1 MIRQSKAT
9 KRNFLTGEAIEIIK
23 EKPLKAV
30 RGVHTIEL
38 FDALTGKLVE
48 RVESENFISKVME
61 ELQRQAALFAFLTDS
76 IRREWSIQYNGP
88 LYDLARYDVVFE
100 NPDMSWYTSG
110 DFPMSWLVLTDY
122 DGPEDPENEI
132 IMRGRIIGY
141 ADRYNTY
148 VGSDTKRGSLNTAE
162 SFVEPQHIHLVYDW
176 PTHTSNGTFQSVY
189 WNYDYD
195 ENASFAVIGKKSL
208 QISAPNGYLFYSNIF
223 IDRAKVKNGKL
234 YFMGKEVQTNKV
246 AILVYDLNVQAR
258 TITNGQVYA
267 LLNISDNYTYDD
279 FEIAPNGDIYLIS
292 GSTLYCFGQ
301 NGSPKN
307 IPGTSQTSRDYG
319 YLLDLFVIVGQDV
332 YIESRTSYT
341 DDLKI
346 NRYNINDLVNP
357 VDVKVIPRSSI
368 DVYQK
373 YCQGMHYIPELDML
387 AITVDG
393 YTYFVDRTM
402 LDLSKN
408 TPVKTIVSNYS
419 AMTYDTTKKQF
430 IEIRHTTPT
439 GPNGNDYTKRDVTIR
454 PLGFIGARNLLPS
467 PVTKTSTNTMKLTYD
482 LYIDSF

>member
-61 ELQRQAALFAFLTDS
+61 ELQRQAALFAFLTDDMS
-76 IRREWSIQYNGP
+76 VSGAIQYNGP
-88 LYDLARYDVVFE
+88 LYDLARYDVVFK
-100 NPDMSWYTSG
+100 NLDMSWIVKSM
-110 DFPMSWLVLTDY
+110 DFPMSWIVLTDY

-176 PTHTSNGTFQSVY
+176 PTHAANGTFQSVY
-189 WNYDYD
+189 WNYTFDQ
-195 ENASFAVIGKKSL
+195 NHSVAVVGKKYL
-208 QISAPNGYLFYSNIF
+208 QIAAPNGYLFLDYTTP
-223 IDRAKVKNGKL
+223 KVKNGKL
-234 YFMGKEVQTNKV
+234 YFMGKEAQTNKI
-246 AILVYDLNVQAR
+246 AILVYDLNIQAR

-267 LLNISDNYTYDD
+267 LLNTTTVFDR
-279 FEIAPNGDIYLIS
+279 FEIAPNGDIYLVS
-292 GSTLYCFGQ
+292 GTTLFCYGQ

-307 IPGTSQTSRDYG
+307 IPGTSQTSRSYG
-319 YLLDLFVIVGQDV
+319 SYLFGLFAIAGQDV
-332 YIESRTSYT
+332 YIESRTNYSN
-341 DDLKI
+341 DLQI

-357 VDVKVIPRSSI
+357 LDVKVIPRASV
-368 DVYQK
+368 DVYRK
-373 YCQGMHYIPELDML
+373 YCKSMHYIPDTDML
-387 AITVDG
+387 AMTVDG

-402 LDLSKN
+402 LDLSRN
-408 TPVKTIVSNYS
+408 TPVRTAIDNYS
-419 AMTYDTTKKQF
+419 AITYDATKKQF
-430 IEIRHTTPT
+430 IEIRHSAPT
-439 GPNGNDYTKRDVTIR
+439 EPSGIGYTRRDVTIR

-467 PVTKTSTNTMKLTYD
+467 PVTKTNTNTMKLTYD
-482 LYIDSF
+482 LYIDSY

>member
-23 EKPLKAV
+23 EKPIKGV

-76 IRREWSIQYNGP
+76 IDYTSGSSIQYYGP
-88 LYDLARYDVVFE
+88 LYDLARYDVVFK
-100 NPDMSWYTSG
+100 NPDMSWYIRG
-110 DFPMSWLVLTDY
+110 DFPMNWLVLTDY

-141 ADRYNTY
+141 ADRYSTY

-176 PTHTSNGTFQSVY
+176 PTHAANGTFQSVY
-189 WNYDYD
+189 WNYDFD
-195 ENASFAVIGKKSL
+195 ENASLAVIGKKYL
-208 QISAPNGYLFYSNIF
+208 QISAPNGYLFVDYIQA
-223 IDRAKVKNGKL
+223 RVKNGKL
-234 YFMGKEVQTNKV
+234 YFMGKEAQTNKV

-267 LLNISDNYTYDD
+267 LLNTTAGFAG
-279 FEIAPNGDIYLIS
+279 FEIAPNGDIYLTS
-292 GSTLYCFGQ
+292 GDYLYCYGQ

-307 IPGTSQTSRDYG
+307 IPGTSQTSRRYTN
-319 YLLDLFVIVGQDV
+319 YLLDLFAIVGQDV
-332 YIESRTSYT
+332 YIESRTSDT

-357 VDVKVIPRSSI
+357 LDVKVIPRASV

-373 YCQGMHYIPELDML
+373 YCRNADYIPDVDML
-387 AITVDG
+387 AITVDR
-393 YTYFVDRTM
+393 YTYFFDRTM

-408 TPVKTIVSNYS
+408 TPVRTAINNYS
-419 AMTYDTTKKQF
+419 AITYDPTKKQF
-430 IEIRHTTPT
+430 IEIRHETPK
-439 GPNGNDYTKRDVTIR
+439 GPSENDYTKRDVTIR

-467 PVTKTSTNTMKLTYD
+467 PVTKTNTNTMKLTYD

>member
-23 EKPLKAV
+23 EKPIKGV

-76 IRREWSIQYNGP
+76 MSGESSIQYNGP
-88 LYDLARYDVVFE
+88 RYDLARYDVVFQ
-100 NPDMSWYTSG
+100 NFDMSWVTRG
-110 DFPMSWLVLTDY
+110 DFPMSWIVLTDY

-148 VGSDTKRGSLNTAE
+148 VGSDTKRGTLNTAE
-162 SFVEPQHIHLVYDW
+162 SFIEPQHIHLVYDW
-176 PTHTSNGTFQSVY
+176 PTHAANGTFQSVY

-195 ENASFAVIGKKSL
+195 KNASFAVIGKKSL
-208 QISAPNGYLFYSNIF
+208 QISAPNGYLFVGYVQ
-223 IDRAKVKNGKL
+223 AKAKNGKL
-234 YFMGKEVQTNKV
+234 YFMGKEAQTNKV
-246 AILVYDLNVQAR
+246 AILVYELNIQAR

-267 LLNISDNYTYDD
+267 LLNTTSGYEN

-292 GSTLYCFGQ
+292 ESTLYCFGQ

-307 IPGTSQTSRDYG
+307 IPGTSQTSRSYSG
-319 YLLDLFVIVGQDV
+319 FLLDLFAIAGQDV
-332 YIESRTSYT
+332 YIESRTKYSN
-341 DDLKI
+341 DLQI

-357 VDVKVIPRSSI
+357 LDVKVIPWASV

-373 YCQGMHYIPELDML
+373 YCRGVDYIPDVDML

-408 TPVKTIVSNYS
+408 TPVKTSVSNYS
-419 AMTYDTTKKQF
+419 AITYDPTKKQF
-430 IEIRHTTPT
+430 IEIRHATPYE
-439 GPNGNDYTKRDVTIR
+439 NGQYDYTKRDVTIR

>member
-76 IRREWSIQYNGP
+76 IEYGIKYNGP
-88 LYDLARYDVVFE
+88 LYDLARYDVVFK
-100 NPDMSWYTSG
+100 NPDMSWITSG
-110 DFPMSWLVLTDY
+110 NFPMSWLVLTDY

-141 ADRYNTY
+141 AGRYSTY
-148 VGSDTKRGSLNTAE
+148 VGSDTKQGTLNTAE
-162 SFVEPQHIHLVYDW
+162 SFIEPQHIHLVYDW
-176 PTHTSNGTFQSVY
+176 PTHAANGTFQSVY

-195 ENASFAVIGKKSL
+195 KNASFAVIGKKSL
-208 QISAPNGYLFYSNIF
+208 QISAPNGYLFVDYVQ
-223 IDRAKVKNGKL
+223 AKVKNGKL
-234 YFMGKEVQTNKV
+234 YFMGKEAQTNKV

-267 LLNISDNYTYDD
+267 LLNTTISYGYEN
-279 FEIAPNGDIYLIS
+279 FEIAPNGDIYLTS

-307 IPGTSQTSRDYG
+307 IPGTSQTSRSYSG
-319 YLLDLFVIVGQDV
+319 FLLDLFAIAGQDV
-332 YIESRTSYT
+332 YIESRTNSRN
-341 DDLKI
+341 DIQI

-357 VDVKVIPRSSI
+357 VDVKTIPREKI
-368 DVYQK
+368 YAYEY
-373 YCQGMHYIPELDML
+373 YCSGQYIPDLDML
-387 AITVDG
+387 TIYVNG
-393 YTYFVDRTM
+393 YTYFVGRST
-402 LDLSKN
+402 LDFSKD
-408 TPVKTIVSNYS
+408 TPVRTVTSGYS
-419 AMTYDTTKKQF
+419 AITYDPTKKQF
-430 IEIRHTTPT
+430 IEIQQTTST
-439 GPNGNDYTKRDVTIR
+439 GPSGNDYTKRDVTIR

>member
-9 KRNFLTGEAIEIIK
+9 KRNFLTGEAIEITK
-23 EKPLKAV
+23 EKPLKNV

-61 ELQRQAALFAFLTDS
+61 ELQRQAALFAFLTQRVNTS
-76 IRREWSIQYNGP
+76 GSYIQYSGP
-88 LYDLARYDVVFE
+88 LYDLARYDVVFKNLNGE
-100 NPDMSWYTSG
+100 WGTNLN
-110 DFPMSWLVLTDY
+110 FPMSWLVLTDY

-141 ADRYNTY
+141 ADRYSPY
-148 VGSDTKRGSLNTAE
+148 SGSDPKRGSLNTVE

-176 PTHTSNGTFQSVY
+176 PTHAANGTFNSVY

-195 ENASFAVIGKKSL
+195 KNISLAIMGKTSR
-208 QISAPNGYLFYSNIF
+208 QISAPNGYLFVDF
-223 IDRAKVKNGKL
+223 IQAKPKNGKL
-234 YFMGKEVQTNKV
+234 YFMGKEAQTNKA
-246 AILVYDLNVQAR
+246 AILVYDLNIQSR

-267 LLNISDNYTYDD
+267 LLNTTSSFND
-279 FEIAPNGDIYLIS
+279 FEIAPNGDIYLVS
-292 GSTLYCFGQ
+292 GNTLYCYGQ

-307 IPGTSQTSRDYG
+307 IPGTSQTSRSYSG
-319 YLLDLFVIVGQDV
+319 YLLDLFAIVGQDV
-332 YIESRTSYT
+332 YMESRTSYSN
-341 DDLKI
+341 DLQI

-357 VDVKVIPRSSI
+357 IDVKVIQRESI

-373 YCQGMHYIPELDML
+373 YCAGMQYILDLNML
-387 AITVDG
+387 VITVDG
-393 YTYFVDRTM
+393 YIYFVDRAM
-402 LDLSKN
+402 LNLSKD
-408 TPVKTIVSNYS
+408 TPVRTKVDNNYS
-419 AMTYDTTKKQF
+419 SITYDVAKKQF
-430 IEIRHTTPT
+430 IEIKQTASYN
-439 GPNGNDYTKRDVTIR
+439 NGQYDYTKRDVTIR

-467 PVTKTSTNTMKLTYD
+467 PVTKTNTNTMKLTYD

>member
-48 RVESENFISKVME
+48 RVQSENFISKVME

-76 IRREWSIQYNGP
+76 INIASGSYIQYSGP
-88 LYDLARYDVVFE
+88 LYDLARYSVVFQDL
-100 NPDMSWYTSG
+100 NMQWVTNSN
-110 DFPMSWLVLTDY
+110 FPMSWLVLTDY

-141 ADRYNTY
+141 ASRYGTY
-148 VGSDTKRGSLNTAE
+148 AGSDTKRGSLNTAE

-176 PTHTSNGTFQSVY
+176 PTHAANGTFNSVY
-189 WNYDYD
+189 WNRSAD
-195 ENASFAVIGKKSL
+195 ENSSIGVVGKKYL
-208 QISAPNGYLFYSNIF
+208 QISAPNGYLFV
-223 IDRAKVKNGKL
+223 DKQARVKNGKL
-234 YFMGKEVQTNKV
+234 YFMGKEAQTNKV

-267 LLNISDNYTYDD
+267 LLNTTSTYDD
-279 FEIAPNGDIYLIS
+279 FEIAPNGDIYLVS
-292 GSTLYCFGQ
+292 GSNLYCFGQ

-307 IPGTSQTSRDYG
+307 IPGTSQTYRYYSG
-319 YLLDLFVIVGQDV
+319 YLLDLFCITGQDV
-332 YIESRTSYT
+332 YMESRTNYN
-341 DDLKI
+341 DDIKI

-357 VDVKVIPRSSI
+357 LDTKVIPRATI
-368 DVYQK
+368 DAYGY
-373 YCQGMHYIPELDML
+373 YCDGMQYIPDLSMVVIK
-387 AITVDG
+387 ARG
-393 YTYFVDRTM
+393 YASFMDRTTF
-402 LDLSKN
+402 DFSKD
-408 TPVKTIVSNYS
+408 TPVKTSINAYS
-419 AMTYDTTKKQF
+419 GITYDPIKKQF
-430 IEIRHTTPT
+430 IEIRQTTSYN
-439 GPNGNDYTKRDVTIR
+439 NGKYDGTKREVTIQ
-454 PLGFIGARNLLPS
+454 PIGFMGARNLLPS